1 MHALQLGTADFY
13 IPDIC
18 KNISLNFFQALFS
31 LLLIKQ
37 CSLLQRS
44 LSYSLLYLQFT
55 YMIFIY
61 LQSFI
66 HHSTGLFGTN
76 IMISF
81 QLACQLSWQS
91 TALVSQRSRVH
102 IPYRPEFFSFRSC
115 FTTGYLSSVNY
126 CKDHFHI
133 HFFVC
138 CSNIRFSCIHSHLL
152 YLQNTRSSLHVLKIS
167 LLSQEFCHSF
177 QLQIN

>member
-1 MHALQLGTADFY
+1 MHALQLGNSRFLHTRHLQEY
-13 IPDIC
+13 I
-18 KNISLNFFQALFS
+18 SEFFRPYFRYC
-31 LLLIKQ
+31 LLSSVHYCGDLSHIHFFIH
-37 CSLLQRS
+37 CSH
-44 LSYSLLYLQFT
+44 
-55 YMIFIY
+55 MIFIY
-61 LQSFI
+61 SQSFI

-81 QLACQLSWQS
+81 QLACQLSWQN
-91 TALVSQRSRVH
+91 TALVSQRSQVH

-115 FTTGYLSSVNY
+115 FTIGYLSSVNY

>member
-18 KNISLNFFQALFS
+18 KNISPNFFRPYFHCC
-31 LLLIKQ
+31 LLSSVHYCGDLSHIHFFIH
-37 CSLLQRS
+37 CSH
-44 LSYSLLYLQFT
+44 
-55 YMIFIY
+55 MIFIY
-61 LQSFI
+61 SQSFI

-81 QLACQLSWQS
+81 QLTCQLSWQS
-91 TALVSQRSRVH
+91 TALVSQRSWVH

-138 CSNIRFSCIHSHLL
+138 CSDIRFSCIQSHLL
-152 YLQNTRSSLHVLKIS
+152 FLEYLQFSTCS
-167 LLSQEFCHSF
+167 
-177 QLQIN
+177 